1 LAVQSNLKS
10 IGQRRSFIEEQR
22 RSQIVDT
29 AIQTIAT
36 QGFSQASL
44 AEIAKEAGI
53 SKGVIS
59 YHFDGKEEL
68 VEEILRSLLRKPAE
82 FVKERV
88 SRATTALEK
97 LRAYVEANFDF
108 MRDNR
113 VGYVALVDLWGQRGF
128 GRDSLN
134 ADAYEPSRHY
144 LAHLLEEGQRTGE
157 MRALSVKPAASLIQ
171 GAIDGVML
179 QWVLDEKAIDLD
191 VAKQEVVAM
200 VLSHVS
206 SRSELGREEALAP
219 SGEERGERARRAQAK
234 ENIL

>member
-1 LAVQSNLKS
+1 VQSNLKS
-10 IGQRRSFIEEQR
+10 VGQRRSFIEEKR
-22 RSQIVDT
+22 RSQIVDI

-44 AEIAKEAGI
+44 AEIAKKAGI

-88 SRATTALEK
+88 SLAETAPEK
-97 LRAYVEANFDF
+97 LRAYIEANFEF
-108 MRDNR
+108 MKRNR
-113 VGYVALVDLWGQRGF
+113 VGYVALVDLWGQRDGG
-128 GRDSLN
+128 GRNSLN

-144 LAHLLEEGQRTGE
+144 LAHILEEGQKAGE
-157 MRALSVKPAASLIQ
+157 MRALSVLSTASLIQ

-191 VAKQEVVAM
+191 AAREEVVNM
-200 VLSHVS
+200 VLRHVKPCK
-206 SRSELGREEALAP
+206 GDVP
-219 SGEERGERARRAQAK
+219 
-234 ENIL
+234 

>member
-1 LAVQSNLKS
+1 MQSNLKS
-10 IGQRRSFIEEQR
+10 IGQRRPSFIEEKR
-22 RSQIVDT
+22 RTQIVDI
-29 AIQTIAT
+29 AIETIAT

-44 AEIAKEAGI
+44 AEIAKKAGI

-68 VEEILRSLLRKPAE
+68 VEEILRSLMRKPAD

-88 SRATTALEK
+88 SRAAAAAEK

-108 MRDNR
+108 MKANR
-113 VGYVALVDLWGQRGF
+113 VGYVALVDLWGQRDS
-128 GRDSLN
+128 GRNSLN

-144 LAHLLEEGQRTGE
+144 LAHILEEGQRRGE
-157 MRALSVKPAASLIQ
+157 MRAFPVMPTASLIQ

-191 VAKQEVVAM
+191 VARDEVVKM
-200 VLSHVS
+200 VLCHVQ
-206 SRSELGREEALAP
+206 GD
-219 SGEERGERARRAQAK
+219 K
-234 ENIL
+234 K

>member
-1 LAVQSNLKS
+1 MTVQSNLKS
-10 IGQRRSFIEEQR
+10 VGQRRSFIEEKR
-22 RSQIVDT
+22 RSQIVDI

-44 AEIAKEAGI
+44 AEIAKKAGI

-88 SRATTALEK
+88 SLADTALEK
-97 LRAYVEANFDF
+97 LRAYIDANFEF
-108 MRDNR
+108 MKRNR
-113 VGYVALVDLWGQRGF
+113 VGYVALVDLWGQRDDG
-128 GRDSLN
+128 GRNSLN

-144 LAHLLEEGQRTGE
+144 LAHILEEGQKAGE
-157 MRALSVKPAASLIQ
+157 MRALSVLSTASLIQ

-191 VAKQEVVAM
+191 VAREEVVNM
-200 VLSHVS
+200 VLRHV
-206 SRSELGREEALAP
+206 EGDVP
-219 SGEERGERARRAQAK
+219 
-234 ENIL
+234 

>member
-88 SRATTALEK
+88 SRAATASEK
-97 LRAYVEANFDF
+97 LRAYIEANFDF
-108 MRDNR
+108 MKLNR
-113 VGYVALVDLWGQRGF
+113 MGYVALVDLWGQRGL
-128 GRDSLN
+128 GRNSLN
-134 ADAYEPSRHY
+134 VDAYEPSRHY

-157 MRALSVKPAASLIQ
+157 MRALPVMPTASLIQ

-179 QWVLDEKAIDLD
+179 QWVLNEKAIDLD
-191 VAKQEVVAM
+191 VARDEVVEM
-200 VLSHVS
+200 VLRQVQ
-206 SRSELGREEALAP
+206 
-219 SGEERGERARRAQAK
+219 GERP
-234 ENIL
+234 

>member
-1 LAVQSNLKS
+1 VQSNLKS
-10 IGQRRSFIEEQR
+10 VGQRRPSFIEEKR
-22 RSQIVDT
+22 RSQIVDI

-44 AEIAKEAGI
+44 AEIAKKAGI

-68 VEEILRSLLRKPAE
+68 VEEILRSLLRKPAD

-88 SRATTALEK
+88 SRAASAVEK
-97 LRAYVEANFDF
+97 LRAYVGANFEF
-108 MRDNR
+108 MKMNR
-113 VGYVALVDLWGQRGF
+113 VGYVALVDLWGQRDS
-128 GRDSLN
+128 GRNSLN

-144 LAHLLEEGQRTGE
+144 LAHMLKEGQRTGE
-157 MRALSVKPAASLIQ
+157 MRAFPVMPTASLIQ

-191 VAKQEVVAM
+191 VAKEEVVSM
-200 VLSHVS
+200 VLRHVQGD
-206 SRSELGREEALAP
+206 EP
-219 SGEERGERARRAQAK
+219 
-234 ENIL
+234 

>member
-1 LAVQSNLKS
+1 VQSNLKS
-10 IGQRRSFIEEQR
+10 VGQRRSFIEEKR
-22 RSQIVDT
+22 RSQIVDI

-44 AEIAKEAGI
+44 AEIAKKAGI

-88 SRATTALEK
+88 SLAETAIEK
-97 LRAYVEANFDF
+97 LRAYIEANFEF
-108 MRDNR
+108 MKMNR
-113 VGYVALVDLWGQRGF
+113 IGYVALVDLWGQRDGG
-128 GRDSLN
+128 GRNSLN

-144 LAHLLEEGQRTGE
+144 LAHILEEGQKAGE
-157 MRALSVKPAASLIQ
+157 MRALSVLATASLIQ

-191 VAKQEVVAM
+191 TARDEVVRM
-200 VLSHVS
+200 VLHHVQ
-206 SRSELGREEALAP
+206 
-219 SGEERGERARRAQAK
+219 GEKR
-234 ENIL
+234 

>member
-1 LAVQSNLKS
+1 MQSNLRS
-10 IGQRRSFIEEQR
+10 IGQKPLSFIEEAR
-22 RSQIVDT
+22 RSQIVEI

-44 AEIAKEAGI
+44 AEIAKKAGI

-88 SRATTALEK
+88 ARAETALGK
-97 LRAYVEANFDF
+97 LRSYIDANFEF
-108 MRDNR
+108 MKAHRT
-113 VGYVALVDLWGQRGF
+113 GYVALVDLWGQRDVF
-128 GRDSLN
+128 GQRSPLN

-144 LAHLLEEGQRTGE
+144 LAHILEEGQRTGE
-157 MRALSVKPAASLIQ
+157 MRVVPVRATASLIQ

-179 QWVLDEKAIDLD
+179 QWVFDEKAIDLD
-191 VAKQEVVAM
+191 QARDEVTEM
-200 VLSHVS
+200 VTRHLQRGPEGPS
-206 SRSELGREEALAP
+206 SPSEH
-219 SGEERGERARRAQAK
+219 
-234 ENIL
+234 

>member
-1 LAVQSNLKS
+1 MQSNLKS
-10 IGQRRSFIEEQR
+10 IGQRRSFIEETR
-22 RSQIVDT
+22 RSQIIDI

-88 SRATTALEK
+88 SRAGSALEK
-97 LRAYVEANFDF
+97 LRAYIEANFEF
-108 MRDNR
+108 MKRNR
-113 VGYVALVDLWGQRGF
+113 VGYVALVDLWGQRDSAG
-128 GRDSLN
+128 GRNSLN

-144 LAHLLEEGQRTGE
+144 LAHILEEGQRAGA
-157 MRALSVKPAASLIQ
+157 MRELAVTPTASLIQ

-191 VAKQEVVAM
+191 VAREEVVNM
-200 VLSHVS
+200 VLAHV
-206 SRSELGREEALAP
+206 RENRP
-219 SGEERGERARRAQAK
+219 
-234 ENIL
+234 